1 MFSKKNRITAQE
13 VQKMFRGDAKTAHSE
28 FFLLKKRPNSLGFPR
43 FAIIV
48 PKKIAKTAV
57 SRHKNKRKVV
67 SIIEKLGA
75 TNIGDYVITFKV
87 NLGSVSEDRISSDL
101 VKILN

>member
-1 MFSKKNRITAQE
+1 MFSKKNRINAQE
-13 VQKMFRGDAKTAHSE
+13 VQKMFSGDAKTAHSE

-48 PKKIAKTAV
+48 PKKIARTAV
-57 SRHKNKRKVV
+57 SRHKNKRMVV
-67 SIIEKLGA
+67 SIIEKLGVA
-75 TNIGDYVITFKV
+75 NPNDYVFTLKANIGTVSV
-87 NLGSVSEDRISSDL
+87 NNISSDL